1 MRFITY
7 IILLSSLF
15 GQNIDNDA
23 NEIFIKSLV
32 DDLNRQRNNSVIKRI
47 DDSGILDTIY
57 ANHAQVIKIKALYNL
72 EEFDMALNE
81 AKNINP
87 LSFPV
92 NLKTS
97 FYITM
102 GDIYS
107 SKGYYDFAFKNY
119 LDARR
124 SNNDSRSKKPIN
136 RRIAKIISLDLE
148 YKNLELMQILEEDK
162 GNVNIILLAQSF
174 SLIYDNSENVSNK
187 FNEIDQSFFCLLYTS
202 PSPRDD
208 R

>member
-1 MRFITY
+1 MRLIVY
-7 IILLSSLF
+7 IIFFTSLF
-15 GQNIDNDA
+15 AQNIDNEA
-23 NEIFIKSLV
+23 NEIFIESLV
-32 DDLNRQRNNSVIKRI
+32 DDLNRQRNNSVIKRV
-47 DDSGILDTIY
+47 DDSGILETIY

-72 EEFDMALNE
+72 EEFDLALNE

-87 LSFPV
+87 LSFPA

-107 SKGYYDFAFKNY
+107 SKGYYNFAFQNY
-119 LDARR
+119 IDARR

-136 RRIAKIISLDLE
+136 RRIAKIIPLDLD
-148 YKNLELMQILEEDK
+148 YKNLELMKILEEDK

-174 SLIYDNSENVSNK
+174 SLVYNNSDNVLNK
-187 FNEIDQSFFCLLYTS
+187 FNEIDQSFLEREFLSLIHI
-202 PSPRDD
+202 
-208 R
+208 